1 MAKRRMSEPNKTL
14 NTLGIHLCGEKGRGK
29 AAVFQG
35 TWEKMMCLVTKALRN
50 LNTGN
55 DRSWLHPEIGCD
67 HILVFPQ
74 LKIKTKR
81 Q

>member
-1 MAKRRMSEPNKTL
+1 MFIADPLKSAEFFNL
-14 NTLGIHLCGEKGRGK
+14 
-29 AAVFQG
+29 
-35 TWEKMMCLVTKALRN
+35 ALRN